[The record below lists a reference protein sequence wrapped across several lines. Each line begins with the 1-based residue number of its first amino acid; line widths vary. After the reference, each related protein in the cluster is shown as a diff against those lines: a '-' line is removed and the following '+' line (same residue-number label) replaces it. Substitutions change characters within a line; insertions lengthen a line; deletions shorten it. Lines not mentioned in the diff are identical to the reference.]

1 MLATEWHLFLQR
13 LQSDFLPRRRRV
25 LRLHHE
31 IGFDLQKRLGFPVS
45 FEMVVSVGDLTK
57 GKQFLEIFVV
67 KLPFDQLQ
75 LRLFTNGGP
84 AGNIRYGS
92 LSFEARNQKTI
103 AKRPACHLTQRH
115 HIVCTVDANLRSH
128 IWVDGVDV
136 SGKRVADDY
145 KGNYG
150 YLLREFGHG
159 ITLNSQAGTFEIEMF
174 RVHHQKELKEH
185 DIADLRKRASQ
196 AEADIRLAL
205 PPYTSS
211 STSKGPKV
219 CSTSAS
225 QNSRR
230 AVDVLCV
237 RAAGILWVDLDMAR
251 LARNRQSALGL
262 MQGECVEEEEEQC
275 PISATTIETTSS
287 LSSSQPSRS
296 SHGTVVRPLVASL
309 NKSGLLQGGARRL
322 PSFGNVD
329 HGCEGHIVCRQWLRG
344 FCKKGRECHKC
355 HGSHDE
361 KDAKL
366 GGGRKRQKQKKLREA
381 LKQCKSPDVSD

>member
-1 MLATEWHLFLQR
+1 MLATKWHLFLQR
-13 LQSDFLPRRRRV
+13 LQSDFLPRQRRV

-57 GKQFLEIFVV
+57 GKQFLEIFVI

-84 AGNIRYGS
+84 AGKIRYGS
-92 LSFEARNQKTI
+92 LSFEARNQKISFQKTI
-103 AKRPACHLTQRH
+103 AKRAASCHLTQRH

-150 YLLREFGHG
+150 HLLREFGYG
-159 ITLNSQAGTFEIEMF
+159 ITLNSQPGTFEIEMF

-185 DIADLRKRASQ
+185 EIADLRKRASQ
-196 AEADIRLAL
+196 AEGDIRLAL
-205 PPYTSS
+205 PPYTRS
-211 STSKGPKV
+211 PK
-219 CSTSAS
+219 
-225 QNSRR
+225 SRR
-230 AVDVLCV
+230 AVDVLFV
-237 RAAGILWVDLDMAR
+237 RGLRAAGILWVDLDMSR
-251 LARNRQSALGL
+251 LALARDRQPALGL

-275 PISATTIETTSS
+275 PISETTIETTSS
-287 LSSSQPSRS
+287 LPSSQPSRS
-296 SHGTVVRPLVASL
+296 SHGTVVHPLVASL

-329 HGCEGHIVCRQWLRG
+329 HGCGGHIVCRQWLRG
-344 FCKKGRECHKC
+344 FCEKGRECHKC

-361 KDAKL
+361 KDANL
-366 GGGRKRQKQKKLREA
+366 GGGRKRQKQKKFREA

>member
-57 GKQFLEIFVV
+57 GKQFLEIFVI

-92 LSFEARNQKTI
+92 LSFETRNQKTI
-103 AKRPACHLTQRH
+103 AKRPACLTQRH

-196 AEADIRLAL
+196 AEVAIRLAL
-205 PPYTSS
+205 PPYTRS
-211 STSKGPKV
+211 PK
-219 CSTSAS
+219 
-225 QNSRR
+225 SRQ
-230 AVDVLCV
+230 AVPVLYV
-237 RAAGILWVDLDMAR
+237 RRGLRAAGILWVDLDMSRLA
-251 LARNRQSALGL
+251 LARNRQPALGL

-344 FCKKGRECHKC
+344 SCKKGRECHKC
-355 HGSHDE
+355 HGIHDE